1 MLNANLFELTKN
13 YWELFKSNYKT
24 KYLSISEL
32 ANKVV
37 TGKTP
42 SKKKKEYYEN
52 GNVPFI
58 KIPDMHGRVFVTD
71 STEHLSTVGA
81 NSQKSK
87 FIPKGSIIVSC
98 IGTPGLVA
106 MTSKRCQTNQQINS
120 IIIDSKIVYAVFL
133 ELQNL
138 RKYII
143 NLGSGGTT
151 ISNLNKSDFQNIK
164 LSVPSIDKMC
174 MFDVEV
180 QPIFQ
185 QILSNELENK
195 NLDRIKNELLM
206 KLF

>member
-1 MLNANLFELTKN
+1 
-13 YWELFKSNYKT
+13 
-24 KYLSISEL
+24 
-32 ANKVV
+32 
-37 TGKTP
+37 
-42 SKKKKEYYEN
+42 
-52 GNVPFI
+52 
-58 KIPDMHGRVFVTD
+58 
-71 STEHLSTVGA
+71 
-81 NSQKSK
+81 
-87 FIPKGSIIVSC
+87 
-98 IGTPGLVA
+98 